1 MRKLTGWLAP
11 AVIATTIVGIGVFS
25 VVSAEAGRVSSAVA
39 FKGHVKTQPRPNAA
53 VNEKLTS
60 SALTRVDNIGYPIS
74 GGSAVVPIDG
84 PTTLNCKGT
93 TSCTIEAD
101 MSVELENATTSMSHV
116 SICVEIDGNL
126 GCPYTSEVPADFTY
140 NTYSM
145 IQNATGITPGLHT
158 VQTVVISPQALNGA
172 FAYSTYHVYKP

>member
-1 MRKLTGWLAP
+1 MRKVTGWLAP
-11 AVIATTIVGIGVFS
+11 AIVATTIVGIGVFS
-25 VVSAEAGRVSSAVA
+25 AVSAEAGRVSSTVA
-39 FKGHVKTQPRPNAA
+39 FRGHLNTQVHPNAA

-60 SALTRVDNIGYPIS
+60 SALTRSNTIGFPIS
-74 GGSAVVPIDG
+74 GGNVVVPIDSA
-84 PTTLNCKGT
+84 TTLNCKGT
-93 TSCTIEAD
+93 TPCTIEAD
-101 MSVELENATTSMSHV
+101 MSVELQNATTSMSHV

-126 GCPYTSEVPADFTY
+126 TCPYTSEVSADGLY

-145 IQNATGITPGLHT
+145 IQNAPGITPGLHT